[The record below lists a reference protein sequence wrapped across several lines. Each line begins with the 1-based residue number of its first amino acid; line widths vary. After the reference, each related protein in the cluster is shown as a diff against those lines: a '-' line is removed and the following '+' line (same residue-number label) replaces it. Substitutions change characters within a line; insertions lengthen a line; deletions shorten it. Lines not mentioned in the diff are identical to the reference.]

1 MIHRVDARLREE
13 ARRFRL
19 VFACPDCM
27 AFDPGHPADPSD
39 PRAPAAAAPS
49 CAFGYPVQPHL
60 DPELE
65 ERDEVIFCKA
75 FEPG

>member
-27 AFDPGHPADPSD
+27 AFDPGHPADP
-39 PRAPAAAAPS
+39 AAGMEAAAPA
-49 CAFGYPVQPHL
+49 CALGFPVAPHL
-60 DPELE
+60 DPGLE
-65 ERDEVIFCKA
+65 GRDEVIFCKA
-75 FEPG
+75 FELG